1 MAEQPAIGDHLRLD
15 VAEGVATVTLNRP
28 EARNALS
35 RQMRDDLARVF
46 GWCAEE
52 TDAVRAVVLR
62 GEGAAFFA
70 GQDLKEGDASA
81 SPIETLEDKVRGDF
95 QTLLGDL
102 PRPTVA
108 ALHGYTLGR
117 GLEVA
122 LTCDIRVA
130 AADLQA
136 GMPEVNLGMIPASGG
151 TQRLTRLVGPA
162 RALDLMLSAERI
174 DAATALAWGVVTRV
188 VPRAQLDDA
197 VQALARKLASH
208 APLAMRYVRRAV
220 QDGGHLSLAEGLRL
234 EAALAALLR
243 TSFDRTEGIQAFRE
257 KRKPAFRG
265 A

>member
-1 MAEQPAIGDHLRLD
+1 MAQQPEITGQLRLE
-15 VAEGVATVTLNRP
+15 VAKGVATITLNRP
-28 EARNALS
+28 EARNALN
-35 RQMRDDLARVF
+35 RQMREDLARVF
-46 GWCAEE
+46 EWCAREAN
-52 TDAVRAVVLR
+52 AVRAVVLR
-62 GEGAAFFA
+62 GEGAAFCA
-70 GQDLKEGDASA
+70 GQDLKEGEASA
-81 SPIETLEDKVRGDF
+81 TAVSALEDKVQGDF
-95 QTLLGDL
+95 QTLLGNL
-102 PRPTVA
+102 PQPTVA

-117 GLEVA
+117 GMEVA

-130 AADLQA
+130 ADDLQA

-174 DAATALAWGVVTRV
+174 DATTALSWGLVTRI
-188 VPRAQLDDA
+188 VPRDELDSA
-197 VQALARKLASH
+197 VQVLAGKIAAH

-220 QDGGHLSLAEGLRL
+220 HDGGHLSLAEGLRL

-243 TSFDRTEGIQAFRE
+243 TTFDRTEGIQAFRE